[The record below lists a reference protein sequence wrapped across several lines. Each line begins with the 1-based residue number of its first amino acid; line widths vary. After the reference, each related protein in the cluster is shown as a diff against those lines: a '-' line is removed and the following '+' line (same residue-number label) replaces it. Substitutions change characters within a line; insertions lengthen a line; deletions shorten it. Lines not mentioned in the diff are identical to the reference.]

1 MPLNICKVKML
12 FKNEETLIMNYFPNN
27 LITIQYTT
35 IQQVFTFGLWSAIK
49 FWFWPSKGRS

>member
-27 LITIQYTT
+27 LIIIQYTT

-49 FWFWPSKGRS
+49 FWFWPSKRRS

>member
-27 LITIQYTT
+27 LIIIQYPT

-49 FWFWPSKGRS
+49 FWFWPSKRRS